1 MNLLAASEY
10 FLAFWAMLLMSIG
23 GVGVAMKAYEI
34 VCKTSDALTITR
46 SVTESML
53 DKVKEEKKEQ

>member
-1 MNLLAASEY
+1 MNLITAGEY

-34 VCKTSDALTITR
+34 ICKTSDALTITR

-53 DKVKEEKKEQ
+53 DKVKGEKKQ